1 MVAMNI
7 TQIEQNIKKLLEI
20 SDQGF
25 SASKIHIFCGKNAC
39 DLDNMQIRYLSAD
52 SHYRARFSNTN
63 KVQDNSIEMN
73 ILDVPTK
80 REKDSE
86 KILAELYDFNQMPD
100 SLRQAHHNLDI
111 VIEQCYHL
119 KPFAS
124 DEERLE
130 HLFTLYE
137 QMTSKGTK

>member
-7 TQIEQNIKKLLEI
+7 THIEQHKEI
-20 SDQGF
+20 SNQSF

-52 SHYRARFSNTN
+52 SHHHAGFSNTN
-63 KVQDNSIEMN
+63 KVQDNSIEMYVFEVF
-73 ILDVPTK
+73 DK
-80 REKDSE
+80 REKYFE
-86 KILAELYDFNQMPD
+86 KTLAKFCAPEQMLAALYD
-100 SLRQAHHNLDI
+100 AHHNLDI
-111 VIEQCYHL
+111 SIKQCYHL

-124 DEERLE
+124 DERLE

-137 QMTSKGTK
+137 QMISKGSK